1 MDLNMTGLFTG
12 LHWHWDIMRTTLGTQ
27 DERVVQT
34 MDMIITSKDKGV
46 LRGFILNLGHKW
58 VTLRDIW

>member
-1 MDLNMTGLFTG
+1 
-12 LHWHWDIMRTTLGTQ
+12 MRTILGTQ

-58 VTLRDIW
+58 VTLGDI